1 MDGDEPTVGDEM
13 TEEGL
18 PAEEPV
24 TENAIPD
31 ITEEPDPFVQQ
42 MAANIADEL
51 DKEQGPSEEDPT
63 KALREMYEEAAAK
76 SPLVQEVIQGLTTF
90 KEALEEIIT
99 EMYKVG
105 DEPSLREFVH
115 YYNTLNILLGGTVL
129 ETDEAVDLFK
139 FCLLHSEKASKKFR
153 RDQILWGGSSAVAL
167 GAGQYLVRQPKYMQL
182 GLILRAV
189 GMGGVG
195 STALAELTYGLRGH
209 KLGKKTAAM
218 RELLYAAAD
227 ALDTEVRE
235 LFAE

>member
-1 MDGDEPTVGDEM
+1 MDGDEPIVGDEM

-63 KALREMYEEAAAK
+63 KALRDMYEEAAAE

-105 DEPSLREFVH
+105 DEPALREFVR
-115 YYNTLNILLGGTVL
+115 YYSTINVLLGGTVL

-139 FCLLHSEKASKKFR
+139 FCLLHSEKASRKFR
-153 RDQILWGGSSAVAL
+153 RDQILWGGSYAVAL
-167 GAGQYLVRQPKYMQL
+167 GAGQYLVRQPRYVQI
-182 GLILRAV
+182 GLILRAA
-189 GMGGVG
+189 GMSGVG

-209 KLGKKTAAM
+209 KLGKKASAM
-218 RELLYAAAD
+218 REVLYAAAD